1 MAAALMAAL
10 GAIQTIAFVHT
21 AWWPLPL
28 LAAALLAA
36 LLWRAGPPRA
46 FWLGWSFGTGW
57 LLAGVWWL
65 FISMHRY
72 GGLPAPLA
80 ALAVLVL
87 ASLLSLYLGAAAALF
102 ARWRC
107 GAAGPDALL
116 FGALWMLA
124 ELARGVVFTGFP
136 WVASGYAQV
145 DAPLASLAP
154 WVGVYGIGAVAGG
167 LAAWMAVGALAR
179 QWIPAAAVAVLLMVL
194 SALPA
199 PSFTRPVGDLTVA
212 LVQTNVP
219 QDEKFDAE
227 RLPQTLAAVQKALLT
242 ARGDLVVVPET
253 AVPLLPAQ
261 LQDFAPGYWQGL
273 LDHFSAGGAG
283 AGRAALIGLPMGD
296 FDRGYTNS
304 VVGLPAPPAPP
315 VAPGALARPAAPS
328 GLPSGSAATEP
339 YRYDKAHL
347 VPFGEFIPYGFRWF
361 TELMNIP
368 LGDFTRGRLDPP
380 SFVAAGQ
387 RIAPNICYEDLFG
400 EELARRFVGGAATAP
415 TLMAN
420 LSNIAWF
427 GPTIAV
433 DQHLHIS
440 RLRTLE
446 FQVPMVRA
454 TNTGATAAITHEAL
468 VAAMVVPHTRGT
480 LVAQVQGREGVT
492 PYAWWAGRFGLAPL
506 ALVAA
511 AVCVPF
517 MLRARRRRG
526 EAPSVR
532 PDARPDARPNANPP
546 APPSGPGAPG
556 APR

>member
-1 MAAALMAAL
+1 MTARPDGAGRGAGGPGADGATGHSRHGLAAAGPALLAAL
-10 GAIQTIAFVHT
+10 GAIQTFAFVRT

-28 LAAALLAA
+28 LAAAVLAA
-36 LLWRAGPPRA
+36 CLWRARPARA
-46 FWLGWSFGTGW
+46 FLLGWCFGTGW

-72 GGLPAPLA
+72 GGLPSPLA
-80 ALAVLVL
+80 AMAVLAL
-87 ASLLSLYLGAAAALF
+87 ASLLSLYLGAAAAAF
-102 ARWRC
+102 ARWRS
-107 GAAGPDALL
+107 GAPGPDALL
-116 FGALWMLA
+116 FAALWLLA

-145 DAPLASLAP
+145 DAPLAALAP
-154 WVGVYGIGAVAGG
+154 WAGVYGIGAAAAGMAAWLG
-167 LAAWMAVGALAR
+167 LAAAAR
-179 QWIPAAAVAVLLMVL
+179 QWAPAVVVAVLLGSL
-194 SALPA
+194 SSLPV
-199 PSFTRPVGDLTVA
+199 PSFTRPAGDLTVA

-242 ARGDLVVVPET
+242 ARADLVVVPET
-253 AVPLLPAQ
+253 AVPLLPGQ
-261 LQDFAPGYWQGL
+261 LQDFSPGYWQGL
-273 LDHFSAGGAG
+273 LDHYSAGGAG

-304 VVGLPAPPAPP
+304 VVGLPAP
-315 VAPGALARPAAPS
+315 AA
-328 GLPSGSAATEP
+328 GPSGSSHAEA

-368 LGDFTRGRLDPP
+368 LGDFARGRLDPP
-380 SFVAAGQ
+380 SFLAAGQ

-400 EELARRFVGGAATAP
+400 EELARRWVGGAAAAP

-480 LVAQVQGREGVT
+480 LVAKVQGREGVT

-506 ALVAA
+506 ALAAA
-511 AVCVPF
+511 AVCAAF
-517 MLRARRRRG
+517 TLRARRRRG
-526 EAPSVR
+526 ESPSE
-532 PDARPDARPNANPP
+532 N
-546 APPSGPGAPG
+546 
-556 APR
+556 